1 VYRKIEVI
9 DDIKGFKIA
18 TTGIVNISVS
28 TDVIIVNVVVFM
40 QFECVYILIST
51 LTHPCIV

>member
-1 VYRKIEVI
+1 MYRKIEVI
-9 DDIKGFKIA
+9 DDIEGFKIA